1 MVWNSEFS
9 PSLLPSS
16 WEEYL
21 SLFITSKK
29 GLDPDGSY
37 RHYVK
42 LNGHGEG
49 HTRNC
54 LMLSY
59 NLPDWRKTLEGLH
72 LECYYFLKLIS
83 FIKSNLQFDLMAKKP
98 LIYVNCV
105 GIGLL
110 QNVY

>member
-59 NLPDWRKTLEGLH
+59 NLPDWRKTFGRLAFRVL
-72 LECYYFLKLIS
+72 LFSKVD
-83 FIKSNLQFDLMAKKP
+83 FIHQ
-98 LIYVNCV
+98 IYHAV
-105 GIGLL
+105 
-110 QNVY
+110 

>member
-1 MVWNSEFS
+1 MVWFGILNFS
-9 PSLLPSS
+9 LAAFLGISLLI
-16 WEEYL
+16 YN
-21 SLFITSKK
+21 IKK

-72 LECYYFLKLIS
+72 LE
-83 FIKSNLQFDLMAKKP
+83 
-98 LIYVNCV
+98 
-105 GIGLL
+105 
-110 QNVY
+110 